1 MSIDSRPDP
10 DALLA
15 RVQAAEAKARRGKLK
30 IFFGAAPGV
39 GKTYAMLEAARKVAK
54 EGRNVIVGYIEPHAR
69 PETQA
74 LVLGLD
80 VLPKR
85 KVTYRG
91 RELLEFDLQAALAAK
106 PEIIVVDELAHTNAV
121 DDNQPLVHAKR
132 FQDIEALLA
141 AGIDVYT
148 TVNVQHLESLN
159 DIVAKIT
166 GVIVRETVPDSI
178 FEQADEVEL
187 VDLAPDDLIERLR
200 EGKVYVPGQ
209 ASRAL
214 ENFFNKGNLIAL
226 RELALR
232 KMAERVDRQ
241 MTDYRADQAIDKTWP
256 AAERLLVCVTPGPT
270 SPSLVR
276 ATRRMAAS
284 LRAPWIAVHVETPAE
299 ARLRPADRERLAE
312 TLQLARR
319 LGGEVVTLGGA
330 DPTGEI
336 VAYARQRN
344 VTKIIVGKTL
354 RSRLREFIRGS
365 FVNELSR
372 RCGDI
377 DVYII
382 SGEATPGSRPAVP
395 GDRPAF
401 ATGYVVALAAVAVC
415 TALCWLLVALVPRVS
430 TVTLSMIYLSGVV
443 AVAAWHGRGPSILA
457 SFLGVLTFDFLF
469 VRPFFSFAV
478 DDTQYVFTFIVM
490 LLTGLLISTLTGRLK
505 FQAALARRREREAA
519 ELSELSRALV
529 EIDELPQLARLRER
543 LEQLVGGEVFP
554 LVAASSAGQ
563 SSAGPI
569 PPRLEP
575 ISVSPGELNPHEQ
588 AVANWVAEHASPA
601 GLGTDTLPSVG
612 LLFVPLVAAGELVGV
627 LGVRPAEAGRRFSP
641 DELRL
646 IETAA
651 GQLAL
656 VVERI
661 QSAAEARE
669 NQLRYE
675 REKLRSALLSA
686 VSHDLR
692 TPLAAIA
699 GAGSTLAEAADD
711 LHPATRRELAESI
724 VAETDRLNRLV
735 ANLLDMTRLDA
746 GSMQLDRD
754 WHPLEDLVGGVL
766 HRLRRLLA
774 KHQMAVEI
782 SPAVGLVYVDELLL
796 HQVLT
801 NLVENALRFAPHGS
815 QISIKAGLSPLSPR
829 GRGAGGEGADQTLWI
844 EVADQGPG
852 IVPGDE
858 ERIFEKFYRAPHQQP
873 RSGTGLGLAICRGIV
888 ELHGGTIRA
897 ANRPEGGALFRM
909 ELPQPPQPV
918 PPVEAAIEERV
929 ASDAAK

>member
-1 MSIDSRPDP
+1 MADP
-10 DALLA
+10 DRPNPDQLLA
-15 RVQAAEAKARRGKLK
+15 RVQAEEAKARRGKLK

-54 EGRNVIVGYIEPHAR
+54 EGVNVVVGYIEPHAR

-85 KVTYRG
+85 TVNYRG
-91 RELLEFDLQAALAAK
+91 RQLLELDLQAGLAAK
-106 PEIIVVDELAHTNAV
+106 PQLIVVDELAHTNAI
-121 DDNQPLVHAKR
+121 DDEQPLVHAKR
-132 FQDIEALLA
+132 WQDVEALLA

-159 DIVAKIT
+159 DVVAKIT
-166 GVIVRETVPDSI
+166 GVIVRETLPDSV
-178 FEQADEVEL
+178 FEQAEEVEL
-187 VDLAPDDLIERLR
+187 VDLPPDDLIGRLR

-209 ASRAL
+209 AARAL
-214 ENFFNKGNLIAL
+214 EHFFNKGNLIAL

-241 MTDYRADQAIDKTWP
+241 MTDYRTDQAIEKTWP

-284 LRAPWIAVHVETPAE
+284 LRAPWIAVHVETPTD
-299 ARLRPADRERLAE
+299 ARLRPSDRERLAE

-330 DPTGEI
+330 DSVGEI
-336 VAYARQRN
+336 VAYARQHN

-354 RSRLREFIRGS
+354 HSRWRELIRGS
-365 FVNELSR
+365 FIYDLAR

-377 DVYII
+377 DVYVI
-382 SGEATPGSRPAVP
+382 SGESTAATRHPAGDERPVRLAGYGAALV
-395 GDRPAF
+395 AIVV
-401 ATGYVVALAAVAVC
+401 ATG
-415 TALCWLLVALVPRVS
+415 LCWAIFPFVS
-430 TVTLSMIYLSGVV
+430 TVTLCMIYLAGVV
-443 AVAAWHGRGPSILA
+443 AVATWHGRGPSILA
-457 SFLGVLTFDFLF
+457 SFLGVLAFN
-469 VRPFFSFAV
+469 FFFIHPYYTFAV
-478 DDTQYVFTFIVM
+478 SDTQYIFTFVVM
-490 LLTGLLISTLTGRLK
+490 LLTGLLISTLTGRLT
-505 FQAALARRREREAA
+505 FQASLARRRELEAA

-529 EIDELPQLARLRER
+529 QIDRLPHLERVRER
-543 LEQLVGGEVFP
+543 LQRLVCGQVFP
-554 LVAASSAGQ
+554 LVAVKAASKTQ
-563 SSAGPI
+563 S
-569 PPRLEP
+569 RLEP
-575 ISVSPGELNPHEQ
+575 IRVSPGELTPHEQ
-588 AVANWVAEHASPA
+588 AVASWVADHACPA

-612 LLFVPLVAAGELVGV
+612 LLFVPLVAAGEIVGV
-627 LGVRPAEAGRRFSP
+627 LGVRPAEEGRRFSP
-641 DELRL
+641 DQLRL
-646 IETAA
+646 IETVA
-651 GQLAL
+651 GQLGL

-661 QSAAEARE
+661 QSAELARE

-711 LHPATRRELAESI
+711 LHPDARRELAESI
-724 VAETDRLNRLV
+724 VAETDRLNRLI

-746 GSMQLDRD
+746 GSMQVDRD
-754 WHPLEDLVGGVL
+754 WHPMEDLIGGAL
-766 HRLRRLLA
+766 HRLRRLLV
-774 KHQMAVEI
+774 KHQVTVEI
-782 SPAVGLVYVDELLL
+782 SPALGLVYVDELLL

-801 NLVENALRFAPHGS
+801 NLLENALRFAPPGS
-815 QISIKAGLSPLSPR
+815 EIKIAAGTI
-829 GRGAGGEGADQTLWI
+829 AGKLVL
-844 EVADQGPG
+844 EVMDHGPG
-852 IVPGDE
+852 IEPGDE
-858 ERIFEKFYRAPHQQP
+858 ERIFEKFYRAPLQPP

-897 ANRPEGGALFRM
+897 ENRSGGGAVFRI
-909 ELPQPPQPV
+909 ELPQPPQPALPAE
-918 PPVEAAIEERV
+918 PPPQRAF
-929 ASDAAK
+929 SDAAK

>member
-1 MSIDSRPDP
+1 MSSEIRPDP

-15 RVQAAEAKARRGKLK
+15 RVQAQEAKARRGKLK

-54 EGRNVIVGYIEPHAR
+54 EGLNVVIGYIEPHAR

-80 VLPKR
+80 MLPKR
-85 KVTYRG
+85 TVTYRG
-91 RELLEFDLQAALAAK
+91 RQLLEFDLAAALAAK
-106 PEIIVVDELAHTNAV
+106 PQLIVVDELAHTNAI
-121 DDNQPLVHAKR
+121 DDEQPLVHAKR
-132 FQDIEALLA
+132 WQDVEALLA

-159 DIVAKIT
+159 DVVAKIT
-166 GVIVRETVPDSI
+166 GVIVRETLPDSV

-187 VDLAPDDLIERLR
+187 VDFPPDDLIERLR

-209 ASRAL
+209 ATRAL
-214 ENFFNKGNLIAL
+214 EHFFNKGNLIAL

-241 MTDYRADQAIDKTWP
+241 MTDYRSDQAIDKTWP

-284 LRAPWIAVHVETPAE
+284 LRAPWIAVHVETPAD

-344 VTKIIVGKTL
+344 VTKILVGKTL
-354 RSRLREFIRGS
+354 RSRWQEFLRGS
-365 FVNELSR
+365 FVNELAR

-382 SGEATPGSRPAVP
+382 SGEVSTPAQRQPAEK
-395 GDRPAF
+395 DRPLQLE
-401 ATGYVVALAAVAVC
+401 GYAAALAAVAIA
-415 TALCWLLVALVPRVS
+415 TALCWLLFPLVSP
-430 TVTLSMIYLSGVV
+430 VTLCMIYLAGVV
-443 AVAAWHGRGPSILA
+443 AIATWHGRGPSILA
-457 SFLGVLTFDFLF
+457 SCLSVMAFNFFF
-469 VRPFFSFAV
+469 IRPYFTFAV
-478 DDTQYVFTFIVM
+478 SDTQYLFTFAVM
-490 LLTGLLISTLTGRLK
+490 LLTGLLISTLTGRLR
-505 FQAALARRREREAA
+505 FQASLARRREQQSA

-529 EIDELPQLARLRER
+529 EIDELPHLVRVRDQLER
-543 LEQLVGGEVFP
+543 LVGGSLFP
-554 LVAASSAGQ
+554 LVAARSLGAAQ
-563 SSAGPI
+563 
-569 PPRLEP
+569 PRLSP
-575 ISVSPGELNPHEQ
+575 ISVSPGELTPHEQ
-588 AVANWVAEHASPA
+588 AVADWVAEHAAMA

-612 LLFVPLVAAGELVGV
+612 LLFLPLMAVGELVGV
-627 LGVRPAEAGRRFSP
+627 LGVRPSPGVTRFSP
-641 DELRL
+641 DQLRL
-646 IETAA
+646 IETVA

-661 QSAAEARE
+661 QTAELVRE

-699 GAGSTLAEAADD
+699 GAGSTLAEADD

-754 WHPLEDLVGGVL
+754 WHPLDDLVGGVL

-774 KHQMAVEI
+774 NHQFAVEI
-782 SPAVGLVYVDELLL
+782 ESTVGLVYVDELLL

-801 NLVENALRFAPHGS
+801 NLVENALRFAPPSS
-815 QISIKAGLSPLSPR
+815 QIKIAAGMNQKFWL
-829 GRGAGGEGADQTLWI
+829 

-852 IVPGDE
+852 IPAGDE

-888 ELHGGTIRA
+888 ELHGGSIRA
-897 ANRPEGGALFRM
+897 MNRPQGGASFRV
-909 ELPQPPQPV
+909 ELPQPPQPAL
-918 PPVEAAIEERV
+918 PVEVGPEPAI
-929 ASDAAK
+929 SDLAK

>member
-1 MSIDSRPDP
+1 MNSDRPNP
-10 DALLA
+10 DQLLA
-15 RVQAAEAKARRGKLK
+15 RVQAAEARERRGKLK

-54 EGRNVIVGYIEPHAR
+54 EGANVVIGYIEPHAR

-85 KVTYRG
+85 RVTYRG
-91 RELLEFDLQAALAAK
+91 RELLEFDLGAALAAK
-106 PEIIVVDELAHTNAV
+106 PQIIVVDELAHTNAI
-121 DDNQPLVHAKR
+121 DDEQPLVHAKR
-132 FQDIEALLA
+132 WQDVEALLA

-159 DIVAKIT
+159 DVVAKIT
-166 GVIVRETVPDSI
+166 GVIVRETLPDSV

-187 VDLAPDDLIERLR
+187 VDLPPDDLIGRLR

-209 ASRAL
+209 ATRAL
-214 ENFFNKGNLIAL
+214 EHFFNKGNLIAL

-241 MTDYRADQAIDKTWP
+241 MTDYRSDQSIDKTWP

-284 LRAPWIAVHVETPAE
+284 LRAPWIAVHVETPAD
-299 ARLRPADRERLAE
+299 ARLRPTDRERLAE

-330 DPTGEI
+330 DATGEI
-336 VAYARQRN
+336 VAYARTRN

-354 RSRLREFIRGS
+354 HSRWREFLRGS
-365 FVNELSR
+365 FVYEIAR

-377 DVYII
+377 DVYVI
-382 SGEATPGSRPAVP
+382 SGETTPAQRHSPEEQRPLRLA
-395 GDRPAF
+395 
-401 ATGYVVALAAVAVC
+401 GYGTALAAVAIA
-415 TALCWLLVALVPRVS
+415 TALCSLLFQFPLVS
-430 TVTLSMIYLSGVV
+430 TVTLCMIYLAAVV
-443 AVAAWHGRGPSILA
+443 AVAAWHGRGPSIVA
-457 SFLGVLTFDFLF
+457 SCVGVLAFNFF
-469 VRPFFSFAV
+469 FIRPYYTFAV
-478 DDTQYVFTFIVM
+478 SDTQYIFTFVVM
-490 LLTGLLISTLTGRLK
+490 LLTGLLISTLTGRLT

-519 ELSELSRALV
+519 ELSALARALV
-529 EIDELPQLARLRER
+529 EIDELPHLVRLREQ
-543 LEQLVGGEVFP
+543 LERLVGGSVFP
-554 LVAASSAGQ
+554 LIAAKTPDSDQ
-563 SSAGPI
+563 
-569 PPRLEP
+569 PRLS
-575 ISVSPGELNPHEQ
+575 SVEVSASQLSAHEL
-588 AVANWVAEHASPA
+588 AVAGWVAEHAAPA

-612 LLFVPLVAAGELVGV
+612 LLFVPLIAAGELVGV
-627 LGVRPAEAGRRFSP
+627 LGVRPAEAGRRFLP
-641 DELRL
+641 EQLRL
-646 IETAA
+646 IETVA

-656 VVERI
+656 VVERV
-661 QSAAEARE
+661 QAADLARE

-699 GAGSTLAEAADD
+699 GAGSTLAEEGD
-711 LHPATRRELAESI
+711 LHPDTRRELAESI

-774 KHQMAVEI
+774 NHRIAVEI

-801 NLVENALRFAPHGS
+801 NLVENALRFAPQGTA
-815 QISIKAGLSPLSPR
+815 IKV
-829 GRGAGGEGADQTLWI
+829 GAGMIGEKLWL
-844 EVADQGPG
+844 EVTDEGPG
-852 IVPGDE
+852 IPAGDE
-858 ERIFEKFYRAPHQQP
+858 ERIFEKFYRAPNQQP

-897 ANRPEGGALFRM
+897 ANRPQGGASFRA
-909 ELPQPPQPV
+909 ELPQPPQPSM
-918 PPVEAAIEERV
+918 PVEVRPEHV
-929 ASDAAK
+929 AGDVAK

>member
-1 MSIDSRPDP
+1 MSPTRPNP
-10 DALLA
+10 DELLA
-15 RVQAAEAKARRGKLK
+15 RVQAEEAKSRRGKLK

-54 EGRNVIVGYIEPHAR
+54 EGLNVVIGYIEPHAR

-74 LVLGLD
+74 LTLGLD

-85 KVTYRG
+85 SVTYKG
-91 RELLEFDLQAALAAK
+91 RQLLEFDLQTALAAK
-106 PEIIVVDELAHTNAV
+106 PQIIVVDELAHTNAI
-121 DDNQPLVHAKR
+121 DDEQPLVHAKR
-132 FQDIEALLA
+132 WQDVEALLA

-159 DIVAKIT
+159 DVVAKIT
-166 GVIVRETVPDSI
+166 GVIVRETLPDSV

-187 VDLAPDDLIERLR
+187 VDLPPDDLIDRLR

-209 ASRAL
+209 ATRAL
-214 ENFFNKGNLIAL
+214 EHFFNKGNLIAL

-241 MTDYRADQAIDKTWP
+241 MTDYRSDQAIDKTWP

-284 LRAPWIAVHVETPAE
+284 LRAPWIAVHVETPAD

-336 VAYARQRN
+336 VAYARTRN

-354 RSRLREFIRGS
+354 HSRWREFLRGS
-365 FVNELSR
+365 FVNEITRRSR
-372 RCGDI
+372 DI
-377 DVYII
+377 DVYVI
-382 SGEATPGSRPAVP
+382 SGEATPTQRPS
-395 GDRPAF
+395 GDDDRPVRLQ
-401 ATGYVVALAAVAVC
+401 GYAMSLAAVAIA
-415 TALCWLLVALVPRVS
+415 TLICWLLFPLVS
-430 TVTLSMIYLSGVV
+430 NVTLCMIYLAGVV

-457 SFLGVLTFDFLF
+457 SLLGVLAFDF
-469 VRPFFSFAV
+469 FFIQPYFNFAV
-478 DDTQYVFTFIVM
+478 SDTQYVFTFIVM
-490 LLTGLLISTLTGRLK
+490 LLTGLLISTLTGRLT
-505 FQAALARRREREAA
+505 FQASLARRREQQAA

-529 EIDELPQLARLRER
+529 EIAELPHLVRVRDQLER
-543 LEQLVGGEVFP
+543 LVTGSIYP
-554 LVAASSAGQ
+554 LVADQ
-563 SSAGPI
+563 SPTEQHQPLTPI
-569 PPRLEP
+569 G
-575 ISVSPGELNPHEQ
+575 VSPGELTSHEQ
-588 AVANWVAEHASPA
+588 AVADWVAEHATLA

-612 LLFVPLVAAGELVGV
+612 LLFVPLIAAGELVGV
-627 LGVRPAEAGRRFSP
+627 LGVRPAAGITRFSP
-641 DELRL
+641 DQLRL
-646 IETAA
+646 IETVA

-661 QSAAEARE
+661 QAAERARE

-675 REKLRSALLSA
+675 RERLRSALLSA

-699 GAGSTLAEAADD
+699 GAGSTLAEADD

-754 WHPLEDLVGGVL
+754 WHPLDDLVGGVL
-766 HRLRRLLA
+766 HRLRRLLVN
-774 KHQMAVEI
+774 HHVAVEI
-782 SPAVGLVYVDELLL
+782 SPTVGLVYVDELLL

-815 QISIKAGLSPLSPR
+815 QITIAAGMN
-829 GRGAGGEGADQTLWI
+829 QKLWL
-844 EVADQGPG
+844 EVADEGPG
-852 IVPGDE
+852 IPAGDE
-858 ERIFEKFYRAPHQQP
+858 ERIFEKFYRAPNQQP

-888 ELHGGTIRA
+888 ELHGGSIRA
-897 ANRPEGGALFRM
+897 INRPQGGASFRV
-909 ELPQPPQPV
+909 ELPQPPQPSM
-918 PPVEAAIEERV
+918 PVEAPSAPAI
-929 ASDAAK
+929 SDAAK

>member
-1 MSIDSRPDP
+1 MAEDNRPNP
-10 DALLA
+10 DELLA
-15 RVQAAEAKARRGKLK
+15 RVQAAEARSNRGKLK

-54 EGRNVIVGYIEPHAR
+54 EGRNVIIGYIEPHAR

-85 KVTYRG
+85 KVIYRG

-106 PEIIVVDELAHTNAV
+106 PEIIVVDELAHTNAI
-121 DDNQPLVHAKR
+121 DDEQPLVHAKR
-132 FQDIEALLA
+132 WQDVEALLA
-141 AGIDVYT
+141 AGIDVYS

-166 GVIVRETVPDSI
+166 GVIVRETLPDSV

-187 VDLAPDDLIERLR
+187 VDLPPDDLMDRLR

-209 ASRAL
+209 ATRAL
-214 ENFFNKGNLIAL
+214 EHFFNKGNLIAL

-241 MTDYRADQAIDKTWP
+241 MTDYRSDQAIDKTWP

-284 LRAPWIAVHVETPAE
+284 LRAPWIAVHVETPAD
-299 ARLRPADRERLAE
+299 ARLRPTDRERLAE

-330 DPTGEI
+330 DPTSEI

-354 RSRLREFIRGS
+354 HSRWREFLRGS
-365 FVNELSR
+365 FVYEIAR

-377 DVYII
+377 DVYVI
-382 SGEATPGSRPAVP
+382 SGEPIPGRPPSA
-395 GDRPAF
+395 GDERPLRMA
-401 ATGYVVALAAVAVC
+401 GYAVALASVALATAV
-415 TALCWLLVALVPRVS
+415 CWLLFPVVS
-430 TVTLSMIYLSGVV
+430 PVTLCMIYLA
-443 AVAAWHGRGPSILA
+443 AVLALAAWYGRGPSVLA
-457 SFLGVLTFDFLF
+457 SILGVLAFDF
-469 VRPFFSFAV
+469 FFIPPYYTFAV
-478 DDTQYVFTFIVM
+478 SDTQYIFTFIVM
-490 LLTGLLISTLTGRLK
+490 LFTGLLISTLTGRLT
-505 FQAALARRREREAA
+505 FQASLARRREQEAA
-519 ELSELSRALV
+519 ELSALSRALV
-529 EIDELPQLARLRER
+529 EIDELPQLARLREH
-543 LEQLVGGEVFP
+543 LERLVGGSVYP
-554 LVAASSAGQ
+554 LVAAQSPAPDQPRLSPLAVSAGEL
-563 SSAGPI
+563 SS
-569 PPRLEP
+569 
-575 ISVSPGELNPHEQ
+575 HEQ
-588 AVANWVAEHASPA
+588 AVANWVAEHAASA
-601 GLGTDTLPSVG
+601 GLGTETLPSVG
-612 LLFVPLVAAGELVGV
+612 LLFVPLVAAGDLVGV
-627 LGVRPAEAGRRFSP
+627 LGVRPAEAGARFSP
-641 DELRL
+641 DRLRL
-646 IETAA
+646 IETVA

-656 VVERI
+656 VVERV
-661 QSAAEARE
+661 QSAEEARE

-675 REKLRSALLSA
+675 RERLRSALLSA

-754 WHPLEDLVGGVL
+754 WHPLDDLVGGVL
-766 HRLRRLLA
+766 HRLRRLLVN
-774 KHQMAVEI
+774 HQVVVEM
-782 SPAVGLVYVDELLL
+782 SPAVGLVYVDELLM

-801 NLVENALRFAPHGS
+801 NLIENALRFAPAGS
-815 QISIKAGLSPLSPR
+815 RIKIAAGSANQKRWL
-829 GRGAGGEGADQTLWI
+829 
-844 EVADQGPG
+844 EVSDQGPG
-852 IVPGDE
+852 IAPGDE

-897 ANRPEGGALFRM
+897 SNASGGGARFRI
-909 ELPQPPQPV
+909 ELPQPPQPAL
-918 PPVEAAIEERV
+918 PVEEATEERI
-929 ASDAAK
+929 AKGAVK

>member
-1 MSIDSRPDP
+1 
-10 DALLA
+10 
-15 RVQAAEAKARRGKLK
+15 
-30 IFFGAAPGV
+30 
-39 GKTYAMLEAARKVAK
+39 
-54 EGRNVIVGYIEPHAR
+54 
-69 PETQA
+69 
-74 LVLGLD
+74 
-80 VLPKR
+80 
-85 KVTYRG
+85 
-91 RELLEFDLQAALAAK
+91 LLELDLQAALAAK
-106 PEIIVVDELAHTNAV
+106 PELIVVDELAHTNAI
-121 DDNQPLVHAKR
+121 DDEQPLVHAKR
-132 FQDIEALLA
+132 WQDIEALLGS
-141 AGIDVYT
+141 GIDVFT

-159 DIVAKIT
+159 DVVAKIT
-166 GVIVRETVPDSI
+166 GVIVRETVPDSV

-187 VDLAPDDLIERLR
+187 VDFPPDDLIERLR
-200 EGKVYVPGQ
+200 EGKVYVSGQ
-209 ASRAL
+209 AARAL
-214 ENFFNKGNLIAL
+214 EHFFNKGNLIAL

-284 LRAPWIAVHVETPAE
+284 LRAPWIAVHVETPSD
-299 ARLRPADRERLAE
+299 ARPRPADQERLAE
-312 TLQLARR
+312 TLQLVRR

-354 RSRLREFIRGS
+354 RSRLREFFRGS

-382 SGEATPGSRPAVP
+382 SGV
-395 GDRPAF
+395 
-401 ATGYVVALAAVAVC
+401 ATGGPGPAAAGEHAWQLKGYAAALAAIAVSS
-415 TALCWLLVALVPRVS
+415 ALCFLLFPFVS
-430 TVTLSMIYLSGVV
+430 TVTLCMIYLAGVV

-457 SFLGVLTFDFLF
+457 SFLAVLAFDY
-469 VRPFFSFAV
+469 FFIDPRYSFAV
-478 DDTQYVFTFIVM
+478 GDTQYVFTFAVM
-490 LLTGLLISTLTGRLK
+490 LLTGLLISTLTGRLT
-505 FQAALARRREREAA
+505 FQASLARRREQQAA

-529 EIDELPQLARLRER
+529 EIDELPHLVRVGDQLER
-543 LEQLVGGEVFP
+543 LVGGSVYP
-554 LVAASSAGQ
+554 LVAARSTEAGQ
-563 SSAGPI
+563 PQ
-569 PPRLEP
+569 LTP
-575 ISVSPGELNPHEQ
+575 ISVSPGELNAHEQ
-588 AVANWVAEHASPA
+588 AVANWVAEHSAIA

-612 LLFVPLVAAGELVGV
+612 LLFVPLVAAGDLVGV
-627 LGVRPAEAGRRFSP
+627 LGVRPNQGITSFAP
-641 DELRL
+641 DQLRL
-646 IETAA
+646 IETVA

-661 QSAAEARE
+661 QSADLAHD

-699 GAGSTLAEAADD
+699 GAGSTLAEAAED

-746 GSMQLDRD
+746 GSLQLDRD
-754 WHPLEDLVGGVL
+754 WHPLEDLTGGVL

-774 KHQMAVEI
+774 NQEIAVEI
-782 SPAVGLVYVDELLL
+782 SPAVGLIYVDELLM

-801 NLVENALRFAPHGS
+801 NLVENALRFAPPGS
-815 QISIKAGLSPLSPR
+815 QISIKAGALN
-829 GRGAGGEGADQTLWI
+829 QKLWL

-852 IVPGDE
+852 ITPGDE
-858 ERIFEKFYRAPHQQP
+858 ERIFEKFYRAPNQQP

-888 ELHGGTIRA
+888 ELHGGRIRA
-897 ANRPEGGALFRM
+897 MNRSEGGASFRID
-909 ELPQPPQPV
+909 LPQPPQPALPMEV
-918 PPVEAAIEERV
+918 AIEER
-929 ASDAAK
+929 ALRDAAK

>member
-1 MSIDSRPDP
+1 MSTDNRPDP

-15 RVQAAEAKARRGKLK
+15 RVQAQEAKSRRGKLK

-54 EGRNVIVGYIEPHAR
+54 EGRNVVIGYIEPHAR

-91 RELLEFDLQAALAAK
+91 RELLEFDLQPALAAK
-106 PEIIVVDELAHTNAV
+106 PEIIVVDELAHTNAI
-121 DDNQPLVHAKR
+121 DDEQPLVHAKR
-132 FQDIEALLA
+132 WQDVEALLA
-141 AGIDVYT
+141 AGMDVFT

-166 GVIVRETVPDSI
+166 GVVVRETLPDAV

-187 VDLAPDDLIERLR
+187 VDLPPDDLIARLR

-209 ASRAL
+209 AMRAL
-214 ENFFNKGNLIAL
+214 EHFFNKGNLIAL

-241 MTDYRADQAIDKTWP
+241 MTDYRTDQLIDKTWP

-284 LRAPWIAVHVETPAE
+284 LRAPWIAVHVETPAD
-299 ARLRPADRERLAE
+299 ARLRPTDRERLAE

-330 DPTGEI
+330 DPTSEI

-354 RSRLREFIRGS
+354 HSRWREFLRGS
-365 FVNELSR
+365 FVYEIAR

-377 DVYII
+377 DVYVI
-382 SGEATPGSRPAVP
+382 SGEPIPGRPPSAGDERPLRMAGYAVALATV
-395 GDRPAF
+395 AF
-401 ATGYVVALAAVAVC
+401 ATAVCWLLFPVVSPVTLCMIYLAAVLALAA
-415 TALCWLLVALVPRVS
+415 W
-430 TVTLSMIYLSGVV
+430 Y
-443 AVAAWHGRGPSILA
+443 GRGPSVLA
-457 SFLGVLTFDFLF
+457 SILGVLAFN
-469 VRPFFSFAV
+469 FFFIPPYYTFAV
-478 DDTQYVFTFIVM
+478 SDTQYIFTFIVM
-490 LLTGLLISTLTGRLK
+490 LFTGLLISTLTGRLT
-505 FQAALARRREREAA
+505 FQASLARRREQEAA

-529 EIDELPQLARLRER
+529 EIDELPHLDRLRDQLER
-543 LEQLVGGEVFP
+543 LIGGSAFP
-554 LVAASSAGQ
+554 LVATPASAAQ
-563 SSAGPI
+563 HPA
-569 PPRLEP
+569 LTP
-575 ISVSPGELNPHEQ
+575 ISVSPGELTPHEQ
-588 AVANWVAEHASPA
+588 AVANWVAEHAASA

-612 LLFVPLVAAGELVGV
+612 LLFVPLIAAGELVGV
-627 LGVRPAEAGRRFSP
+627 LGVRPSDSKKRFLP
-641 DELRL
+641 DQLRL
-646 IETAA
+646 IDTVA

-656 VVERI
+656 VIERI
-661 QSAAEARE
+661 QAAEQARE
-669 NQLRYE
+669 SQLRYE

-735 ANLLDMTRLDA
+735 ANLLDMTRLEA
-746 GSMQLDRD
+746 GSIQLDRD
-754 WHPLEDLVGGVL
+754 WHPLDDLVGGVL
-766 HRLRRLLA
+766 HRLRRLVA
-774 KHQMAVEI
+774 NHHIVVEI
-782 SPAVGLVYVDELLL
+782 TPEIGLVNLDELLF

-801 NLVENALRFAPHGS
+801 NLVENALRFAPSSS
-815 QISIKAGLSPLSPR
+815 QIKISAGRTNQRVWL
-829 GRGAGGEGADQTLWI
+829 
-844 EVADQGPG
+844 EVADKGPG
-852 IVPGDE
+852 IAPGDE

-897 ANRPEGGALFRM
+897 SNRPEGGASFHI
-909 ELPQPPQPV
+909 ELPQPSQPRL
-918 PPVEAAIEERV
+918 PVEGRTEPV
-929 ASDAAK
+929 ASAAGN